1 MEITPRKPFFAIALI
16 VAVLSSAAGAPAAV
30 EMSTGIRYP
39 IPSGTIADCGT
50 KAKKALDAYLT
61 GAAESSP
68 GSGDWLATG
77 PIGASSVPTASAVVR
92 CADAGKGYV
101 VTFTC
106 VVQLPENPYNA
117 TALCLDVAHNF
128 SGKPVTP
135 LATPA
140 PIPTGCTTANL
151 IGTWQSSDKSGPTL
165 TMDVK
170 GNLTDQEGVS
180 GNWILYGNNA
190 TLTYYGNHS
199 VTLSPDGKHLRGGGY
214 DLTRKC

>member
-1 MEITPRKPFFAIALI
+1 MEVTPRKPFFAIGLI
-16 VAVLSSAAGAPAAV
+16 IAVLSCAAGAPAAV
-30 EMSTGIRYP
+30 EMSTGIRYV
-39 IPSGTIADCGT
+39 IPSGSTADCGT
-50 KAKKALDAYLT
+50 KAKAALDAYLT

-117 TALCLDVAHNF
+117 TALCLDVAHKF

-140 PIPTGCTTANL
+140 PIPTGCTAANL

-199 VTLSPDGKHLRGGGY
+199 VTLSPDGKHLRGSGY